1 MNKNNIVHLVM
12 IGIIL
17 ILAAIIIFRKP
28 TMTVISGREKQIV
41 DSLALLQSQ
50 LDSSEIRVTNLQR
63 GYDSLN
69 SLEPGVIYRTHDK
82 VKFIFSDA
90 TPDDLDNIIRANWKT
105 ESRYK

>member
-50 LDSSEIRVTNLQR
+50 LDSSEIRVTNLQKA
-63 GYDSLN
+63 YDSLN

>member
-1 MNKNNIVHLVM
+1 MSKNNIVHLVM

-28 TMTVISGREKQIV
+28 TMTVITGREKQIV

-90 TPDDLDNIIRANWKT
+90 TPDDLESIIRANWKT

>member
-1 MNKNNIVHLVM
+1 M